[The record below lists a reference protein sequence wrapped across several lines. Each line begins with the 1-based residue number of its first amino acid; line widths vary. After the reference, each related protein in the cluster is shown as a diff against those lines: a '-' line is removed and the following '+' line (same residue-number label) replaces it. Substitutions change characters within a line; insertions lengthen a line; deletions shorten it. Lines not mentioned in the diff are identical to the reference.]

1 MKLSILVFPLGVL
14 QKLNTQQKTVQIALH
29 MYNIKV
35 FPCPLITIY
44 LSSLLV
50 HLRNILILI
59 TLYDCFDDFEKKN
72 LVGDCGTL

>member
-1 MKLSILVFPLGVL
+1 MKHSILVFPLGIL

-35 FPCPLITIY
+35 FSCPLITIY

-50 HLRNILILI
+50 HLRNILII
-59 TLYDCFDDFEKKN
+59 TLYDCFDDFEKKKS
-72 LVGDCGTL
+72 